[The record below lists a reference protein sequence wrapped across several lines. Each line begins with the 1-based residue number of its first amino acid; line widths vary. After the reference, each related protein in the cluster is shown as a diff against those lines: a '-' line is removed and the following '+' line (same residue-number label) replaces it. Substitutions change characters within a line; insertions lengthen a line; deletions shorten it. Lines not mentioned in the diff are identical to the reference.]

1 VIVGFADR
9 ATEDIFHGSETKAAR
24 NIPKT
29 LWAVARRKLDML
41 NGAQFIQDLTVPPA
55 NRLEKL
61 RGSLAGRYS
70 IRINDQYRIV
80 FRFDRGQASDVLIT
94 DYH

>member
-9 ATEDIFHGSETKAAR
+9 ATEDIFHGAETKAAR
-24 NIPKT
+24 TLPKT
-29 LWAVARRKLDML
+29 LWSIARRKLDML
-41 NGAQFIQDLTVPPA
+41 NGAQSVQDLTVPPA

-61 RGSLAGRYS
+61 RGDLAGRYS

-80 FRFDRGQASDVLIT
+80 FQFEGGQASDVLIT
-94 DYH
+94 DYQ

>member
-9 ATEDIFHGSETKAAR
+9 ATEDIFHGAETKAAR
-24 NIPKT
+24 TIPKT
-29 LWAVARRKLDML
+29 LWALARRKLDML
-41 NGAQFIQDLTVPPA
+41 NGAAYIHDLRVPPA

-61 RGSLAGRYS
+61 RGALAGKYS
-70 IRINDQYRIV
+70 IRINNQYRIV
-80 FRFDRGQASDVLIT
+80 FRFDGGRASDVLIT